1 MLNDLENALQDK
13 LLDLFQQNKTKFNE
27 KLLLTLIR
35 ISQ

>member
-1 MLNDLENALQDK
+1 MILENALQDK
-13 LLDLFQQNKTKFNE
+13 LLDLFQQNKTNFNE